1 MKKIFQLT
9 LVATLSV
16 ASWGGL
22 VVIAESDPT
31 ATTSTVAGVVTY
43 DFEDLTAETLYPTVN
58 YDFGGITGTYTNL
71 FISGSDNYGGANMSV
86 YPTAHGTTTYTLS
99 LSEEV
104 NYFGMWWAAGD
115 AGNLLEFYQGGN
127 LVASYSTATAFA
139 ALPDSF
145 KGNFHYN
152 PEVNT
157 NEFYAYLNFHGTDG
171 TVFDKIVFSNFGNSG
186 FESDNHAILKAA
198 DPGDGIDVSETP
210 EPSTFALIGSAAIAL
225 GILRRRRA

>member
-31 ATTSTVAGVVTY
+31 AVTSSVADVVTY
-43 DFEDLTAETLYPTVN
+43 DFNDRAVGSQAPFT
-58 YDFGGITGTYTNL
+58 YDFGGITGTYTNVN
-71 FISGSDNYGGANMSV
+71 ISGSNNYGGVGMSV
-86 YPTAHGTTTYTLS
+86 YPTAHGTTSYTLS
-99 LSEEV
+99 LSEDV

-115 AGNLLEFYQGGN
+115 PGNLLQFYLN
-127 LVASYSTATAFA
+127 DSLVASYSTAAAFA
-139 ALPDSF
+139 ALPDEF
-145 KGNFHYN
+145 KGNFHYI

-157 NEFYAYLNFHGTDG
+157 SEFYAYLNFHGTDG
-171 TVFDKIVFSNFGNSG
+171 TVFNKIVFSNSGNSG